1 MKADGSNDQ
10 VRTPNDPLRRRAVS
24 DAIKRLFDIVI
35 SAAALTLLAPLFLLI
50 AVAIKMDSRGPVFH
64 RGLRIGKGGKPFR
77 IYKFRTMV
85 DDAEVLGGPS
95 TPADDPR
102 ITRMGRIVRR
112 YNLDELAQFVNTFL
126 GDMSIVGPRP
136 EVAHYVDLF
145 TEEEKQ
151 VLLSVRPGITDLA
164 TLWVRDEGARLAG
177 KEDPEEAYLQEIWP
191 EKHRLQRRYIEDR
204 STMLDLKILFLTLK
218 SHLFDRLKGSDP
230 HAAPEVDP

>member
-64 RGLRIGKGGKPFR
+64 RGLRIGKGGKSFR

-112 YNLDELAQFVNTFL
+112 YNLDELVQFVNTFL

-136 EVAHYVDLF
+136 EVPEVVALYSEADRE
-145 TEEEKQ
+145 TI
-151 VLLSVRPGITDLA
+151 LSVRPGITDWA
-164 TLWVRDEGARLAG
+164 TLWIRDEGERLKG
-177 KEDPEEAYLQEIWP
+177 SSDPHQQYLDEIWP
-191 EKHRLQRRYIEDR
+191 EKRRLQLRYVHEQSVMTDLRIMLLTFKVHLVDR
-204 STMLDLKILFLTLK
+204 IRASGPATD
-218 SHLFDRLKGSDP
+218 
-230 HAAPEVDP
+230 E